1 MPVKPKAKTA
11 AKPAAKKAT
20 VSNKKVPATAPK
32 KGAKVE
38 VEVELSPGSKSEKDW
53 MAEDDFRTLA
63 RAREIEADRARLA
76 RAKAAAKEQ
85 AAKAAK
91 LAATIGAK
99 S

>member
-20 VSNKKVPATAPK
+20 VSNKKAPAIA
-32 KGAKVE
+32 
-38 VEVELSPGSKSEKDW
+38 GSSCKSEKDW

-63 RAREIEADRARLA
+63 RAREIEADKARLD
-76 RAKAAAKEQ
+76 RAKKAAQEQ

-99 S
+99 K

>member
-32 KGAKVE
+32 KGTKVE
-38 VEVELSPGSKSEKDW
+38 VEVELSPGGKSEKDW

-63 RAREIEADRARLA
+63 RAREIEADKARLE
-76 RAKAAAKEQ
+76 RAKKAAQAQ

-99 S
+99 K

>member
-1 MPVKPKAKTA
+1 MPVKPKAKPKA
-11 AKPAAKKAT
+11 AAPAKKTTPASKKPA
-20 VSNKKVPATAPK
+20 APK

-38 VEVELSPGSKSEKDW
+38 VEVELSPGSKPEKDW